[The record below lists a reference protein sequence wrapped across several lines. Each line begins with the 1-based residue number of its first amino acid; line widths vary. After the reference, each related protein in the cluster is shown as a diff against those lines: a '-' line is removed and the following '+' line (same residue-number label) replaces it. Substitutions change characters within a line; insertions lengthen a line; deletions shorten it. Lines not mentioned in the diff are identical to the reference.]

1 MSNPNQN
8 ESYLGNINVKRD
20 GVQHNFTEE
29 EVKEYLKCSKD
40 PVYFCKKYLKVISL
54 DEGLVPFT
62 LYPYQEKMFDHF
74 NNNRFSIVLACR
86 QSGKSISSVGYIIWY
101 ACFHSEKTIAVLAN
115 KGATAREML
124 ARVTLMLENLPFFL
138 QPGCKALNKGSI
150 EFSNNSR
157 IIAAATS
164 GSSIRGMSVNL
175 LFLDEFAFVERANE
189 FYTSTYP
196 VISAGKDTKVIIT
209 STANGIGNTFHKIW
223 EGAVQKVNEFVP
235 FTVNWY
241 DVPGRD
247 DDWKKQ
253 TIANTSQLQFDQEF
267 GNTFFGTGDTLINA
281 ETLLGFRAIQ
291 PSNYL
296 EGGDLLIYDNP
307 DKEHEYVM
315 CVDVSKGR
323 GQDYST
329 FNVIDIST
337 RPFKQVAVYRNNTIS
352 PLLFPNV
359 IYKYANLYNEAY
371 VVIESNDSGQVVCNG
386 LYQDLE
392 YDNIHMES
400 AVKADRIGIEMNRK
414 VKRLGCSSIKD
425 ILEEKKLDI
434 LDENTIM
441 EISTFT
447 ARGQSY
453 EASDGNHDDLMMNLV
468 MFGYFVT
475 SQFFADM
482 TDINLKEMMFAKKMK
497 EIDDDVPPV
506 GFIDDGLN
514 DIRVEEEQEKMG
526 WHNFEGTGIGIED
539 W

>member
-1 MSNPNQN
+1 MSNQNQN

-20 GVQHNFTEE
+20 GVQHQFTEE
-29 EVKEYLKCSKD
+29 EVKEYVKCGKD

-54 DEGLVPFT
+54 DQGLVPFS
-62 LYPYQEKMFDHF
+62 LYPYQEKMFNHF
-74 NNNRFSIVLACR
+74 NSNRFSIVLACR
-86 QSGKSISSVGYIIWY
+86 QSGKSISSVGYLIWY

-247 DDWKKQ
+247 EEWKKQ

-281 ETLLGFRAIQ
+281 ETLLGFRAVQ
-291 PSNYL
+291 PSNHL

-307 DKEHEYVM
+307 DKDHEYVM

-371 VVIESNDSGQVVCNG
+371 VVIESNDQGTVVCNG
-386 LYQDLE
+386 LYLDLE
-392 YDNIHMES
+392 YENMHMES
-400 AVKADRIGIEMNRK
+400 AVRSDRIGIEMNRK

-434 LDENTIM
+434 QDENTIM

-482 TDINLKEMMFAKKMK
+482 TDINLKEMMFSKKMK
-497 EIDDDVPPV
+497 EIEDDVPPV
-506 GFIDDGLN
+506 GFIDDGL
-514 DIRVEEEQEKMG
+514 DEVRVEEEQKNLG
-526 WHNFEGTGIGIED
+526 WHNFEGTGIGIEE

>member
-101 ACFHSEKTIAVLAN
+101 AIFHSEKTIAVLAN

-196 VISAGKDTKVIIT
+196 VVSAGKDTKVIIT

-235 FTVNWY
+235 FTVNWH

-247 DDWKKQ
+247 EEWKKQ

-281 ETLLGFRAIQ
+281 ETLLSFRAFNPQ
-291 PSNYL
+291 EHL
-296 EGGDLLIYDNP
+296 EGGDLLIYDRPN
-307 DKEHEYVM
+307 KEHEYLM
-315 CVDVSKGR
+315 MVDVSKGR

-352 PLLFPNV
+352 PILFPNV

-371 VVIESNDSGQVVCNG
+371 VVIESNDQGTLVCNG

-392 YDNIHMES
+392 YENIHMES
-400 AVKADRIGIEMNRK
+400 AIKSDRIGIEMNRK
-414 VKRLGCSSIKD
+414 VKRLGCSAIKD
-425 ILEEKKLDI
+425 ILETTKLDI
-434 LDENTIM
+434 VDENTIL
-441 EISTFT
+441 EISTFVS
-447 ARGQSY
+447 RGQSY

-468 MFGYFVT
+468 MFGYFVS

-482 TDINLKEMMFAKKMK
+482 TDINLKEVMFAKKMK

-506 GFIDDGLN
+506 GFIDDGLDYADQQDN
-514 DIRVEEEQEKMG
+514 QSGQG
-526 WHNFEGTGIGIED
+526 WHSFEGNVGVED